1 MAKFLWYFL
10 LLGIFDFFIIIY
22 DIPIYQSNFR
32 PHATVILE
40 FGETQHTSHET
51 ECNAEMHCGGVAVVE
66 TEYYK
71 GDIPQ
76 ASSCGLFR
84 SSEARKKVAVATSS
98 VFLL

>member
-1 MAKFLWYFL
+1 M
-10 LLGIFDFFIIIY
+10 
-22 DIPIYQSNFR
+22 
-32 PHATVILE
+32 ILE

-76 ASSCGLFR
+76 ASSCGLFS
-84 SSEARKKVAVATSS
+84 SSEAGKRLPWRLPQFSSSGLCLLFSNSIKLAKVLR
-98 VFLL
+98 FLSFQFEKCN